1 MAASRG
7 SAPQP
12 LVQRTVTPFGNSDL
26 STYYSNRNG
35 GGINTCRRGNGTVFH
50 HVTNTLPNCTGYAQ
64 GRALETWGE
73 EYHSGIRVLNND
85 ANGWVSRIRQ
95 YHSDWVHN
103 SPAVGAL
110 VSTYDPSG
118 KNSHGHVYFI
128 EQLNSDGG
136 MYISES
142 GWSRTEALG
151 WGGPQYQPGGF
162 WYGYVKPGQ
171 FRFGYRLCGYIL
183 PPDITTFQTTILDVK
198 RFEFTTN
205 GNLSYRVNR
214 TEWRTE

>member
-1 MAASRG
+1 MAASR
-7 SAPQP
+7 SSTPQP
-12 LVQRTVTPFGNSDL
+12 LVQRTVTPFGDSAVR
-26 STYYSNRNG
+26 TYYSNSSG
-35 GGINTCRRGNGTVFH
+35 GGINTCIRGNGTASNSA
-50 HVTNTLPNCTGYAQ
+50 TNTLPNCTGYAQ
-64 GRALETWGE
+64 GRALEAWGPK
-73 EYHSGIRVLNND
+73 YYSGIQVLTNN
-85 ANGWVSRIRQ
+85 ANGWASRMRQ

-103 SPAVGAL
+103 SPAVGAI

-118 KNSHGHVYFI
+118 SNSAGHVYFI

-142 GWSRTEALG
+142 GWSRTSALG
-151 WGGPQYQPGGF
+151 WKGYAPGGF
-162 WYGYVKPGQ
+162 WYGYVGPGQ
-171 FRFGYRLCGYIL
+171 FRFGYRLCGYII
-183 PPDITTFQTTILDVK
+183 PPDITTFQTTILNVK